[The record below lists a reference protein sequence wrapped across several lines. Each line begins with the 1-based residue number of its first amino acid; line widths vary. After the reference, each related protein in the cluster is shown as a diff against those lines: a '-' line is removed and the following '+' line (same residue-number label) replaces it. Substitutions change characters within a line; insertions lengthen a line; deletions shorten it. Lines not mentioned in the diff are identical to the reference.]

1 GIWKGGDSGINTLM
15 NEGFLTKKDLKDF
28 ANNSAGLISKAV
40 NGMVKKGYTDAQ
52 IGSRLEDL
60 ADDLLLTSKYWQR

>member
-1 GIWKGGDSGINTLM
+1 M

-60 ADDLLLTSKYWQR
+60 AGEVQASITQQKAAGQWLTETQ